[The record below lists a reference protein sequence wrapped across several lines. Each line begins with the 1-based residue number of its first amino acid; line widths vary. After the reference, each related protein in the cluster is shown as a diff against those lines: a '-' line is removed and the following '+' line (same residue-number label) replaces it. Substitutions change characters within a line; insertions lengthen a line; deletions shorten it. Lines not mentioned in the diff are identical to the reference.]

1 MPTEAV
7 SNARSVP
14 VSLKSAWYAVTI
26 LSIAYVLSYA
36 DRIIINLLARPI
48 KADLGLGDT
57 QFGLLTGVAFGIFY
71 TAMALPLGRMAD
83 ILSRRWIVCIGVA
96 VFSLFSVYSGV
107 AASFVALFIARI
119 GVGAGEASLTPAAH
133 SIISD
138 YFPPEKLGR
147 AMSVF
152 VMSAFIGIGAAYVG
166 GGATIAWLNTLGTTH
181 IPLLGD
187 LKPWQMA
194 FVLVALPGFI
204 VAPLLLTVKE
214 PPRRSS
220 HGVVPLRQVLN
231 EVSRR
236 RSTLVPMLAGF
247 AMITLSGYASTV
259 WNAPFFDRTYGWGP
273 LEFGLFY
280 GLIYLA
286 FGPTGAFFAGWMC
299 DRLTARGVKDAPLQV
314 SAYAALLGGITG
326 GLAPLM
332 PTPELALLLMVPTI
346 FTHTMA
352 YPLAATAMQLIAPP
366 GMRAQLSSVYMLVI
380 NLVGLGLGPV
390 VIGLMTDFL
399 FTSPG
404 DLRYSLAIVNGLCGP
419 LALGLLLLASRPY
432 IALRKADLV

>member
-1 MPTEAV
+1 MSVDAV
-7 SNARSVP
+7 AAPRSAP
-14 VSLKSAWYAVTI
+14 ATLRPAWYAVTI

-48 KADLGLGDT
+48 KADLGLSDT

-96 VFSLFSVYSGV
+96 TFSLFSIYSGV
-107 AASFVALFIARI
+107 AAGFVALFIARI

-133 SIISD
+133 SMISD

-152 VMSAFIGIGAAYVG
+152 VMSAFVGMGAAYVG
-166 GGATIAWLNTLGTTH
+166 GGALIAWLNTLGNTH
-181 IPLLGD
+181 WPLLGE

-194 FVLVALPGFI
+194 FVLVALPGLI
-204 VAPLLLTVKE
+204 VAPLLLTIRE
-214 PPRRSS
+214 PKRKSQ
-220 HGVVPLRQVLN
+220 HGAVPLR
-231 EVSRR
+231 EVFREVARR
-236 RSTLVPMLAGF
+236 RATLVPMLAGF

-286 FGPTGAFFAGWMC
+286 FGPTGAMFAGWMC
-299 DRLTARGVKDAPLQV
+299 DRLTQRGVKDAPLQV
-314 SAYAALLGGITG
+314 SAYAALIGGITG

-332 PTPELALLLMVPTI
+332 PSPELALVLMVPTI

-380 NLVGLGLGPV
+380 NLVGLGLGPL
-390 VIGLMTDFL
+390 VIGLMTDNI

-419 LALGLLLLASRPY
+419 LALGLLLIASRPY
-432 IALRKADLV
+432 IALRRE